1 MNRTLWA
8 LSLAA
13 ALTTVPGA
21 AQTPARSMLWAVRGV
36 DGPPIY
42 IGGSVHVLSK
52 EFYPLS
58 DTWNNAFAASSV
70 LIEEVDLAEMEDPA
84 TAMGLLSKG
93 MLTDGQTLRDLIP
106 AGLHAQVMARGAK
119 LGLPELAL
127 QHMKPWVVA
136 VSLTAPQLRD
146 AGFDPSLGLDRYF
159 FDLARK
165 QGKKRRALETAAFQ
179 LERLDELSPAL
190 QTAMLKSALD
200 DVDTEADNIQTL
212 ARAWS
217 TGNMVTLERLL
228 LASLLESP
236 ELYERLLVDRNRNWV
251 APIEECLRDKTS
263 CFVVVGAA
271 HLVGPHSVVAMLR
284 DKGYKVEQQ

>member
-8 LSLAA
+8 LSLVAA
-13 ALTTVPGA
+13 MTTVPGA
-21 AQTPARSMLWAVRGV
+21 AQVPGRSMLWAVRGL

-58 DTWNNAFAASSV
+58 DTWNKAFAQSSV
-70 LIEEVDLAEMEDPA
+70 LVEEVDLAEMEDPA

-93 MLTDGQTLRDLIP
+93 MLSDGQTLRDLIP
-106 AGLHAQVMARGAK
+106 ADLNAQVMARGEK
-119 LGLPELAL
+119 LGLPEIAL
-127 QHMKPWVVA
+127 QRMKPWVVA
-136 VSLTAPQLRD
+136 VSLIAPQLRD
-146 AGFDPSLGLDRYF
+146 AGFDPSLGLDRHF
-159 FDLARK
+159 FDLARE

-179 LERLDELSPAL
+179 LDRLDQLSPAL

-200 DVDTEADNIQTL
+200 DLDTEAENLQTI
-212 ARAWS
+212 ATAWS
-217 TGNMVTLERLL
+217 TGNIVTLERLL

-236 ELYERLLVDRNRNWV
+236 ELYERLLVERNRNWV
-251 APIEECLRDKTS
+251 APVEQCLREKTS

-271 HLVGPHSVVAMLR
+271 HLVGPHSLVTMLR